1 MSDRTNLFSCLYFPF
16 SRLLDEAALKY
27 LLLAFDKISFLDDVD
42 PEWRSYQLN
51 QLSRENPTFLA
62 YESLRPHYNSL
73 GQESIIQIVDVRKL
87 SVRQSNEVALG
98 TVADLHDE
106 QFVKIASAPQKYG
119 LPARQRES
127 YGLEPAG
134 HYTWQAYYGKI
145 AMPLL
150 EDDHYLSN
158 PVWAN
163 HILIPG
169 TQRRH
174 WTLSYEAGSAAA
186 LNFFLQASEE
196 LQLTPVTT
204 SQLHHELVLRKL
216 KRAFAT
222 DDSDVEIIDNYERRR
237 FRTISSHG
245 EIIRLFQE
253 IFPSTQM
260 DKVSFDDIIKFREKS
275 SDLRRAFLTEID
287 NAVRAIDSDPTT
299 VEYDAKVAETVRKMK
314 GQFDE
319 LNNELKGVRDSVFP
333 SLVKALSFGVAG
345 GSALSAGVTFLGGLS
360 TGGLVAA
367 SALPIVGSF
376 FVSAL
381 ELWNSKR
388 ALLRKQTSS
397 VSYLVK
403 TAKLLK

>member
-1 MSDRTNLFSCLYFPF
+1 MSSKVSLFNCLYFPF

-27 LLLAFDKISFLDDVD
+27 LLLAFDNISFLDDVD

-51 QLSRENPTFLA
+51 RLSKEDPTFLA
-62 YESLRPHYNSL
+62 YESLRPHYDSL

-87 SVRQSNEVALG
+87 LVRQSNEVALG
-98 TVADLHDE
+98 TIADLQDE
-106 QFVKIASAPQKYG
+106 QFTKIASTPQRYG

-134 HYTWQAYYGKI
+134 DYTWQAYYGKI

-150 EDDHYLSN
+150 EDDRYLGN
-158 PVWAN
+158 PIWAD
-163 HILIPG
+163 HILVPG
-169 TQRRH
+169 TKRHH
-174 WTLSYEAGSAAA
+174 WTLSYEAGSAAS

-196 LQLTPVTT
+196 LHLTPVTT

-216 KRAFAT
+216 KRAFASA
-222 DDSDVEIIDNYERRR
+222 DSEVEVIDNYERRR

-253 IFPSTQM
+253 MFPVAQM
-260 DKVSFDDIIKFREKS
+260 DKVSFDDIIKFRESS
-275 SDLRRAFLTEID
+275 SDLRREFLKEID
-287 NAVRAIDSDPTT
+287 NAIRAIDSDPTT
-299 VEYDAKVAETVRKMK
+299 AEYDAKVAETIANMQK
-314 GQFDE
+314 QFDE
-319 LNNELKGVRDSVFP
+319 LNNEMKGVRDRVFP

-360 TGGLVAA
+360 TSGLIAA
-367 SALPIVGSF
+367 SALPIVSSF
-376 FVSAL
+376 FVSTL
-381 ELWNSKR
+381 EIWNSKR
-388 ALLRKQTSS
+388 ALLRKQPSS
-397 VSYLVK
+397 VTYLVR